1 MTFPSRS
8 YDLSPSPHNISS
20 PIHHSEESPMS
31 SSYTHSDPGDTLCC
45 IPSPCISGHHIL
57 RDTPPETYPLYLFM
71 IFPFMTIPPP
81 IYDISSPPPLLMTQF
96 PPILILKKIP
106 YMYFPK
112 YPLYVFS
119 ILYENALRCSGIMH
133 LSGNLP
139 EYRVEMP

>member
-1 MTFPSRS
+1 MYLLF
-8 YDLSPSPHNISS
+8 LSPIPS
-20 PIHHSEESPMS
+20 S

-45 IPSPCISGHHIL
+45 APLIS
-57 RDTPPETYPLYLFM
+57 
-71 IFPFMTIPPP
+71 
-81 IYDISSPPPLLMTQF
+81 MTQF